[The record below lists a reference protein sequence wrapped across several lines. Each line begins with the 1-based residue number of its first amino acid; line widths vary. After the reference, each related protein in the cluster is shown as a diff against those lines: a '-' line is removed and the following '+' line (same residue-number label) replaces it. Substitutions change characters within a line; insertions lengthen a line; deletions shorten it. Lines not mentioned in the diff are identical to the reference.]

1 MKSIRLSACALLLLL
16 ASCAMTGVPA
26 FAATAR
32 VTVDVGTKDILST
45 NTLSLG
51 ENALVLVKNLGDSD
65 PADLLVSLHDRRTGE
80 ILAGSTNFVAD
91 TTTSVWTNWT
101 WTTNGSVPTV
111 VSRTVTNAIG
121 SLPLDTTNL
130 FSRFVGLPVTAERTF
145 LLSVYDSS
153 NRWVLGQDDIGVKN
167 AAVYGG
173 LTNGVP
179 VALFPDIIDHIADTN
194 NPHRVTL
201 EQLNQSDELGTLLFA
216 YGINAWLNEGLKYIT
231 WTDHRV
237 DLENG
242 TFYGPW
248 NFSTYPPAYEGAKLL
263 TTNDIAPSFTNGT
276 APSLILSGIP
286 YSRIVND
293 GLLSLP
299 GVFYVGEPYDQLFVK
314 PAGETA
320 SILTLSQDM
329 AQFSKDLRVLQ
340 NLSADSFTL
349 DGSTNKLEVLDGDL
363 TYGGEPIGNGQG
375 SGFPLTNS
383 ADFASFAATNV
394 GSIQLAGS
402 TNELA
407 VEDGRLRWGGK
418 SISGVAKLKAGRNI
432 ELSTNETTEVV
443 TVATDD
449 DVSFDDVVIHGNLE
463 VVGDTIQHAVIN
475 QYTTINHG
483 TNHVTNVVY
492 STNYSYSIIVT
503 NHVDY
508 RTNYI
513 THVTEIGSV
522 VNYSQARSVSTPSF
536 SIDNSNTNLPSLAAS
551 GEWDFTFASIDFGS
565 NLPDLSDYATQGWV
579 ESYHATNTPDLSG
592 YVTSEALAEAL
603 EGYAPA
609 GDITILT
616 NSIARHILPAEFS
629 PGDGGVEV
637 DGFVTDVYSDTAAK
651 LSTTLVLN
659 DYTPTNQVTFEDW
672 RGSVQAITV
681 DSENGYAGTFDAAPD
696 PRVGKYCN
704 FLVSGTNTAHYIT
717 DLDGTSVAFSPP
729 LETGQTYSVSAIRAV
744 ALDDFGLH
752 SGSFNSESLAFS
764 KIPLPASV
772 SFQSISTPDGVSL
785 FFSANSSKLYRSS
798 DRGSNW
804 VVVCE
809 SNSWWRGAV
818 ATSDGVTIYFTDS
831 TSHLLRTS
839 DGGQNW
845 ASIMAFPSIGNSS
858 ATLASVGDTLFLAHS
873 DSGLYRSFDAGDTFE
888 HLTPNIGG
896 IWAIATHDGIRLFAA
911 TTSGVYRSDD
921 RGDSWTQLTN
931 APTPL
936 VTNFR
941 PGLATADGVTVYYS
955 LEKNSTP
962 ALIKSTDSGETWAA
976 VPGAPSVAAYGTAVA
991 THDGKTLF
999 FSPSPGNLYRAS
1011 PLGTT
1016 TATTP
1021 STSVVTPV
1029 TNIVRGIYDIAV
1041 TTAGGGT
1048 TYWTLETA
1056 PDEWSIW
1063 SGSESPMGWRTVAQ
1077 ATNGIWSVRATNG
1090 MVQTAATCAEEAISL
1105 ALTTNYLN
1113 RASKNAYSPYYGF
1126 SAFGGG
1132 IPMRWAC
1139 TFIPISSALSNA
1151 PTVTGFSTLFSKYHN
1166 AMHWDTSR
1174 YNVELLSTNPVRS
1187 SVSWTGDEET
1197 QSIIFYQKS
1206 QEFNP

>member
-1 MKSIRLSACALLLLL
+1 MKSIRLSACAALLLL

-65 PADLLVSLHDRRTGE
+65 PADIFVSLHDRRSGE
-80 ILAGSTNFVAD
+80 ILAGASNFVAD
-91 TTTSVWTNWT
+91 VQTSVWTNWSWGET
-101 WTTNGSVPTV
+101 SSVPTV
-111 VSRTVTNAIG
+111 VSRTVTNALG
-121 SLPLDTTNL
+121 YLPLDTTNL
-130 FSRFVGLPVTAERTF
+130 FSRFVGLPVTAERSF
-145 LLSVYDSS
+145 ILSVFDTS

-167 AAVYGG
+167 AAVLGG

-179 VALFPDIIDHIADTN
+179 VALFPDIIDHIAATN

-242 TFYGPW
+242 TFYGAW
-248 NFSTYPPAYEGAKLL
+248 NFSRYPPAYEGAKLL
-263 TTNDIAPSFTNGT
+263 TTNDITPSFTNGT

-375 SGFPLTNS
+375 SGFPLTNN
-383 ADFASFAATNV
+383 ADFASFSATNV

-407 VEDGRLRWGGK
+407 VVGGKLKFGGK
-418 SISGVAKLKAGRNI
+418 SISGVPNLKAGANI
-432 ELSTNETTEVV
+432 TLSTNMTNEVV
-443 TVATDD
+443 TIATPD
-449 DVSFDDVVIHGNLE
+449 DVSFGNVQVRGNL
-463 VVGDTIQHAVIN
+463 TIYGQQVIN
-475 QYTTINHG
+475 TVRRYYTNLFMG
-483 TNHVTNVVY
+483 TNFIWTDVY
-492 STNYSYSIIVT
+492 STNHVYTYVHEVTRTT
-503 NHVDY
+503 NHVD
-508 RTNYI
+508 
-513 THVTEIGSV
+513 EV
-522 VNYSQARSVSTPSF
+522 VNVGGNVDHERAEWVKTPSF
-536 SIDNSNTNLPSLAAS
+536 SIDNSNTNLPALAAT
-551 GEWDFTFASIDFGS
+551 GEWDFTLASINFGT

-629 PGDGGVEV
+629 PGDGGIEV

-672 RGSVQAITV
+672 RGSVQTITV
-681 DSENGYAGTFDAAPD
+681 DAENGYAGTFDASPD

-704 FLVSGTNTAHYIT
+704 FVVSGTNTAHYIT

-729 LETGQTYSVSAIRAV
+729 LEPGQTYSVSAIRAV

-752 SGSFNSESLAFS
+752 SGSFNSESLAFGT
-764 KIPLPASV
+764 IPLPV
-772 SFQSISTPDGVSL
+772 SGDYQSISTPDGVSL
-785 FFSANSSKLYRSS
+785 FYSGGTSKLYRSS
-798 DRGSNW
+798 DYGSNW
-804 VVVCE
+804 VVVCS
-809 SNSWWRGAV
+809 SNRHYYGSS
-818 ATSDGVTIYFTDS
+818 ATSDGVTIYFTES
-831 TSHLLRTS
+831 SGLLLKTT

-845 ASIMAFPSIGNSS
+845 VSITNFSGSS
-858 ATLASVGDTLFLAHS
+858 STLALAGDTLFFACAPPYSPPL
-873 DSGLYRSFDAGDTFE
+873 LFRSFDAGDNLE
-888 HLTPNIGG
+888 RLTPNID
-896 IWAIATHDGIRLFAA
+896 IIAALATHDGIRLFAA
-911 TTSGVYRSDD
+911 TRTGVYRSDD

-931 APTPL
+931 AALPVLQNHFPSL
-936 VTNFR
+936 S
-941 PGLATADGVTVYYS
+941 TADGEVVFYS
-955 LEKNSTP
+955 PDNRGSVGLY
-962 ALIKSTDSGETWAA
+962 KSIDAGETWMA
-976 VPGAPSVAAYGTAVA
+976 VPAAPRNGSYGSALA
-991 THDGKTLF
+991 THDGKTIF
-999 FSPSPGNLYRAS
+999 FSPKPGYLYRAS

-1021 STSVVTPV
+1021 STSVLTPV
-1029 TNIVRGIYDIAV
+1029 TNIVRSIYDIAV
-1041 TTAGGGT
+1041 ATAGGGT
-1048 TYWTLETA
+1048 TYWTLETS
-1056 PDEWSIW
+1056 PDEWSVW
-1063 SGSESPMGWRTVAQ
+1063 SVGESPMGWRTVAQ

-1113 RASKNAYSPYYGF
+1113 RASKYAYSPYYGF
-1126 SAFGGG
+1126 AAFGGD

-1166 AMHWDTSR
+1166 AMHWDTSH

-1206 QEFNP
+1206 QEVNP